1 MLGLPPY
8 LHAEQSTRGE
18 PRSPRMRRA
27 SRESSSSLLRLW
39 NEDEEWRSEA
49 VFRSILVKDSFKPG
63 ARTLEAQR
71 ELGETEDKLL
81 RTVHRILYARL
92 LRRFR
97 LWHRRA
103 SMLKLL
109 FFLSRPLVHSAIALW
124 REKTMPRV
132 GWAQLKALF
141 RAHDAPRE
149 AWWRWCGLVAEL
161 ARKEWASELGAGVL
175 LRRGWLRLR
184 RHAVAGHQVVV
195 MVAHCAQTQRRWGWR
210 RWASAGEAGLK
221 KARLATIA
229 VEVRLC
235 AVQRAVH
242 RWCMGTA
249 VAAVAAKLGV
259 MAEAACSNRLALA
272 WRQWCADIAWHGV
285 DTQARA
291 LIWWRAGAL
300 GRAFCSWAAWLLHEK
315 AAALQADADEKVVL
329 LETDKAAALQ
339 LAASGKTADHDIAAT
354 PAAADNAALQAC

>member
-1 MLGLPPY
+1 
-8 LHAEQSTRGE
+8 
-18 PRSPRMRRA
+18 
-27 SRESSSSLLRLW
+27 
-39 NEDEEWRSEA
+39 
-49 VFRSILVKDSFKPG
+49 
-63 ARTLEAQR
+63 
-71 ELGETEDKLL
+71 
-81 RTVHRILYARL
+81 
-92 LRRFR
+92 
-97 LWHRRA
+97 
-103 SMLKLL
+103 MLKLL